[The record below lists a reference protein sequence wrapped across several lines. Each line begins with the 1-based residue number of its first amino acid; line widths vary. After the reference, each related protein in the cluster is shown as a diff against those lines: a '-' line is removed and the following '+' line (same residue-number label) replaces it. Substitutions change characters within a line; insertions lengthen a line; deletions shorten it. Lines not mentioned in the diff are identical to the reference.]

1 MKNDQDKMNDYQS
14 LIEEYKKREKLLENR
29 IEELCDSP
37 FIKQAEERGNIYKKY
52 TENENTD
59 NKNTNEKNTKSGNKI
74 NQNLKKTI
82 IFKIF
87 LILRIQKKMII
98 YFQCQEYQIKIL

>member
-1 MKNDQDKMNDYQS
+1 MTQNYEKEKDKNRQLETRIALMKNDQDKMNDYQS

-52 TENENTD
+52 TENEKALNEAERLNKEYEIKIKD
-59 NKNTNEKNTKSGNKI
+59 LENKNKELDSS
-74 NQNLKKTI
+74 L
-82 IFKIF
+82 
-87 LILRIQKKMII
+87 
-98 YFQCQEYQIKIL
+98 